1 MPKVTGFPPRC
12 AKECQTR
19 ERDTAHLRHLRYVL
33 AVYVS
38 DEIML
43 FLSISFMMRIQ
54 KKKGLHGD

>member
-1 MPKVTGFPPRC
+1 MPRS
-12 AKECQTR
+12 AKL

-43 FLSISFMMRIQ
+43 FLSISFMMRVE